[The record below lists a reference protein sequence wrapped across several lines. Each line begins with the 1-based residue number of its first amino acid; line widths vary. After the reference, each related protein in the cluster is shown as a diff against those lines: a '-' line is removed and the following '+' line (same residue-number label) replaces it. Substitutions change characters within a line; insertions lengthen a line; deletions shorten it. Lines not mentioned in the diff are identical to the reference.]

1 MRILQPFFALIFIS
15 FSSAACAEKI
25 FLANLDAAQEVP
37 TNGST
42 ATGFGRVTLNDT
54 ENLITVSVY
63 YSGLTSPG
71 TTVGHIHGPA
81 GVGTNGGVLFNL
93 APTAGQTSGSV
104 VNRTFVPTAAQVA
117 DLKAG
122 LHYFNIHTTTNGG
135 GEIRGQILPS
145 EPYTAAIDG
154 YQELPRN
161 SSAGI
166 GRAVVSLNNAMTQA
180 LVTVHW
186 AGVTGPLTVGHIH
199 SNVFGSNGSVVCNL
213 APPAATAGSVVD
225 FLCPFSAA
233 QITTLKRSGFYV
245 NLHTAASPGGEIR
258 GQIVPPGA
266 LSGELNASQEVPPNA
281 STASGFGVVEINAT
295 SNVANV
301 NLSWKGLSG
310 PATIGHIHAGA
321 LGANGPVIC
330 DLAPAALAAGSV
342 DDATCN
348 FTAPQAALVRA
359 GGAYFNLHTAAN
371 PGGEIRGQINPLAL
385 LRDGFED
392 PVPAAQAKLHLPIA
406 EGQQLPPATEGSIN
420 VQAQCHQK

>member
-1 MRILQPFFALIFIS
+1 MRISQALITSIFIG
-15 FSSAACAEKI
+15 FSGAACAEKI
-25 FLANLDAAQEVP
+25 FVANLDAAQEVP

-42 ATGFGRVTLNDT
+42 ATGFGRVTLNDA

-81 GVGTNGGVLFNL
+81 ASGVNGGVLFNL
-93 APTAGQTSGSV
+93 APTAAQTSGNV
-104 VNRTFVPTAAQVA
+104 VNRTFVPTAAQVT

-154 YQELPRN
+154 YQEVPRN
-161 SSAGI
+161 SSPGV
-166 GRAVVSLNNAMTQA
+166 GRAVVSLNNAQTQA

-186 AGVTGPLTVGHIH
+186 AGVTGPLTMGHVH
-199 SNVFGSNGSVVCNL
+199 SNFFGSNGSVFCNF
-213 APPAATAGSVVD
+213 APPAAIAGSVVD
-225 FLCPFSAA
+225 FMCPFTAA
-233 QITTLKRSGFYV
+233 QTTTLKRSGFYV

-266 LSGELNASQEVPPNA
+266 LLGELNAAQEVTPNA
-281 STASGFGVVEINAT
+281 STASGFGVVEINT
-295 SNVANV
+295 TTNVANV

-310 PATIGHIHAGA
+310 PATLGHIHAGA
-321 LGANGPVIC
+321 IGANGPVIC
-330 DLAPAALAAGSV
+330 DLAPVALAAGSV

-359 GGAYFNLHTAAN
+359 GGAYFNIHTALN
-371 PGGEIRGQINPLAL
+371 PGGEIRGQINPAPL

-392 PVPAAQAKLHLPIA
+392 AAPAPQAKLHLPITA
-406 EGQQLPPATEGSIN
+406 GMQSPAATEGTSKA
-420 VQAQCHQK
+420 QAQCHSK